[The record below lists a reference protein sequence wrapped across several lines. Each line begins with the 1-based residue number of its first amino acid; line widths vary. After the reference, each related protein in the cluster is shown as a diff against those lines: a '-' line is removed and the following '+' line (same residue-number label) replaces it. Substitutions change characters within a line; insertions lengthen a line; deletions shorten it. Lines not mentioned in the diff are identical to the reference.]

1 MDSFETDVNRNTTN
15 ELDISDNEEL
25 LEKMDD
31 YQFATF
37 VENCCVN
44 LQQSHDILDE
54 DCIKQTSEN
63 SLMWEKSF
71 EHSIL
76 LDMDD
81 DFNLNFSEICD
92 SYTIFLSQS
101 SAEDDSLNI
110 TTDDIDKIENEY
122 DGSDEDEIYS
132 TKETKYEENQHI
144 CRSSYSDQNDE
155 RQENSENS
163 FQENKLQDLQD
174 NTTDEEQEELPYDGH
189 LQNVS
194 EHPTDEHPDLVDH
207 MLPLT
212 RLVRNQSAPLPV
224 SRVTQTIPLSHE
236 RSTVENSFFCQEM
249 PENQLSTEAEDS
261 NHRSKSET
269 NTFFSEDTVD
279 ALVSRHETKLESS
292 VPVEHNQLY
301 DGRSNITE
309 SLQYYFS
316 EEDLALNS
324 TMYIDSETLPETSFT
339 DSVEET
345 VIKNHV
351 SSIASNNLP
360 ININKFTLSEAD
372 LSSKQRV
379 DSKFATEKK
388 VFQAENDSCYNA
400 HENMENNCTCGP
412 VNSPKLTQEEN
423 TQAPIN
429 LETISEIA
437 QNPILKT
444 GRTISYNEIKYGK
457 GKQHYPQLDFSKV
470 ESKVKIPKRTTS
482 NNYNLERP
490 IIKKAKSSAN
500 VPESSHATHKS
511 KVDVTQ
517 VILDSTQSSIVP
529 TRTKV
534 NSKIQSVNTN
544 HTPELFQQL
553 QEEFDKLL
561 IKYAEA
567 ENTIDQLRFGAK
579 VSENSVSNQNQMLQS
594 GLLSSSC
601 QVINSAGSQQ
611 HETQSGSASHSII
624 FSPSVISAGTKPDS
638 CQPFAE
644 VHKATEAEQMAQE
657 LNEHIEYFKHQVE
670 DFQKRLNSESVSLE
684 DVQWEF
690 KKLRD
695 GQEKL
700 ERRYIATK
708 DEHRSLQQRRYL
720 DNSIIVGEFDPDREM
735 DGEIFRT
742 GMQLENMK
750 EKIDEYICI
759 QASPN
764 NSIMTTPHST
774 NHSLSS
780 ENTVAAVIQEGL
792 GVVLVTQDSF
802 QKDVKQ
808 EETPKRN
815 GNLSVPED
823 RDNPIQ
829 QRDLI
834 KYSKLPTEG
843 MDFSVPEEK
852 LVSNFL
858 MPLASIP
865 TIDDQ
870 SCRRIS
876 EIVVND
882 NENQLEQDPQSL
894 ELQTSTV
901 STKAPSTLLDNNF
914 HASVYP
920 SNSFMNQ
927 TLILHS
933 TSLHEQELS
942 NELKII
948 LPDNGIAGSESCRP
962 HTAIHTLDS
971 EQPQTERYSNVCENM
986 HSCKRGLHNGSN
998 ESTHTTENIMENDN
1012 KVRQL
1017 LQMADPS
1024 GCTNP
1029 LKWHEPIIGVTDL
1042 SAAADLDL
1050 LTESSEDHIPL
1061 PIPQQCKSKTLLQ
1074 QTNCGEKENEDLSQS
1089 WSTKNEEVLELQNEV
1104 SKLKQSL
1111 RENLS
1116 KLSNVSPSQ
1125 RQRYRTRSCHSEKFS
1140 STRCEEDVKLTTNFL
1155 NSLKRRSCS
1164 WQRGDKDASNPKLN
1178 NRMEDLFFSD
1188 TQISVYAKQGFLE
1201 KPRTAHHRRSYSE
1214 GHKSTRTWLKGSYK
1228 GLQSSTNGLNLHRP
1242 KMNSCFLCSK
1252 KTPHKILS
1260 EGSSG
1265 QSRHGLT
1272 SSLGISATAPNKYS
1286 EIFASISPLR
1296 YDTIEYPPIS
1306 NGSRIYY
1313 SPTCEIDNVR
1323 SPVLPNQF
1331 CSTKSLLRG
1340 NIEKSNINAQEILHL
1355 NTTLDR
1361 AIETA
1366 NNMKKTTR
1374 RMIKILSADLAKA
1387 EYYKY
1392 LYDF

>member
-15 ELDISDNEEL
+15 ELDINDDEEL

-37 VENCCVN
+37 VENCCVK
-44 LQQSHDILDE
+44 LQHSHDILDE
-54 DCIKQTSEN
+54 DCIKQASEN

-71 EHSIL
+71 EHTIL

-81 DFNLNFSEICD
+81 DFNLNFNEVCD

-110 TTDDIDKIENEY
+110 TTDDVDKIENEY

-132 TKETKYEENQHI
+132 TEETKYEQNQHI
-144 CRSSYSDQNDE
+144 CSSSYSDQNDE

-174 NTTDEEQEELPYDGH
+174 NTTDEEQEELPYDGN

-212 RLVRNQSAPLPV
+212 RLVRNQSVPLPV
-224 SRVTQTIPLSHE
+224 SR
-236 RSTVENSFFCQEM
+236 
-249 PENQLSTEAEDS
+249 
-261 NHRSKSET
+261 
-269 NTFFSEDTVD
+269 
-279 ALVSRHETKLESS
+279 
-292 VPVEHNQLY
+292 
-301 DGRSNITE
+301 
-309 SLQYYFS
+309 
-316 EEDLALNS
+316 
-324 TMYIDSETLPETSFT
+324 
-339 DSVEET
+339 
-345 VIKNHV
+345 
-351 SSIASNNLP
+351 
-360 ININKFTLSEAD
+360 
-372 LSSKQRV
+372 
-379 DSKFATEKK
+379 
-388 VFQAENDSCYNA
+388 
-400 HENMENNCTCGP
+400 
-412 VNSPKLTQEEN
+412 
-423 TQAPIN
+423 
-429 LETISEIA
+429 
-437 QNPILKT
+437 
-444 GRTISYNEIKYGK
+444 
-457 GKQHYPQLDFSKV
+457 
-470 ESKVKIPKRTTS
+470 
-482 NNYNLERP
+482 
-490 IIKKAKSSAN
+490 
-500 VPESSHATHKS
+500 
-511 KVDVTQ
+511 
-517 VILDSTQSSIVP
+517 
-529 TRTKV
+529 
-534 NSKIQSVNTN
+534 
-544 HTPELFQQL
+544 
-553 QEEFDKLL
+553 
-561 IKYAEA
+561 
-567 ENTIDQLRFGAK
+567 
-579 VSENSVSNQNQMLQS
+579 VSENSVSNQNQMFQS

-657 LNEHIEYFKHQVE
+657 LNEQIEYFKYQVE
-670 DFQKRLNSESVSLE
+670 DFQKCLNSESVSLE

-720 DNSIIVGEFDPDREM
+720 DKSIIVGEFDPDRVM

-742 GMQLENMK
+742 GMQLENIK

-759 QASPN
+759 QASPS
-764 NSIMTTPHST
+764 NSIMATPHST

-780 ENTVAAVIQEGL
+780 ENTMAAVIQEGL

-802 QKDVKQ
+802 QKEVMP

-815 GNLSVPED
+815 GKLSVPED

-843 MDFSVPEEK
+843 VDFSVPEEK

-876 EIVVND
+876 EMVVNV

-894 ELQTSTV
+894 ELQTPTV

-927 TLILHS
+927 SLILHS
-933 TSLHEQELS
+933 ISVHEQEPS

-971 EQPQTERYSNVCENM
+971 GQPQTERYSNVCENM
-986 HSCKRGLHNGSN
+986 HSCKRGLHNGSD

-1017 LQMADPS
+1017 LQLADPS

-1029 LKWHEPIIGVTDL
+1029 LKWHEPIIGVTDF
-1042 SAAADLDL
+1042 SAAAGNCSPDLDL

-1074 QTNCGEKENEDLSQS
+1074 QANCGKKENEDLSQS

-1104 SKLKQSL
+1104 SKLKRSL
-1111 RENLS
+1111 EENLS

-1140 STRCEEDVKLTTNFL
+1140 STRCEDNVKLTTNFL

-1164 WQRGDKDASNPKLN
+1164 WLRGDEGASNPKLN

-1188 TQISVYAKQGFLE
+1188 TQISVYAKQDFLE
-1201 KPRTAHHRRSYSE
+1201 KPRTSHHKRSYSE
-1214 GHKSTRTWLKGSYK
+1214 GHKSSRTWLKGSYK
-1228 GLQSSTNGLNLHRP
+1228 GLHSSTNGLNLHRP
-1242 KMNSCFLCSK
+1242 KMNSCFLC
-1252 KTPHKILS
+1252 KILS

-1366 NNMKKTTR
+1366 NSMKKTTR

>member
-1 MDSFETDVNRNTTN
+1 MDSFEAGVNRNTTN
-15 ELDISDNEEL
+15 ELDIGDNEEL

-81 DFNLNFSEICD
+81 DFNLNFSEVCD

-122 DGSDEDEIYS
+122 DGSDEDEICS
-132 TKETKYEENQHI
+132 TEETKYEQNQHI
-144 CRSSYSDQNDE
+144 CSSSYSDQNDE
-155 RQENSENS
+155 TQENSENS
-163 FQENKLQDLQD
+163 FQENKLQDLLD
-174 NTTDEEQEELPYDGH
+174 NTSDEEQEELPHDGN

-194 EHPTDEHPDLVDH
+194 EHPTDEHLDLVDH

-212 RLVRNQSAPLPV
+212 RLVRNQSVSLPV
-224 SRVTQTIPLSHE
+224 SRMTQTIPLSHE

-249 PENQLSTEAEDS
+249 PDNQLSTEAENS

-279 ALVSRHETKLESS
+279 ALVSRHETKLENSIL
-292 VPVEHNQLY
+292 VEHNQLC

-309 SLQYYFS
+309 PLQYYFS

-324 TMYIDSETLPETSFT
+324 MMYIDSETLPETSFT

-372 LSSKQRV
+372 LSSKQGV

-388 VFQAENDSCYNA
+388 VFQVENDSCYNA

-412 VNSPKLTQEEN
+412 ANSPKITQEEN
-423 TQAPIN
+423 TQAPVN
-429 LETISEIA
+429 PETISEIA
-437 QNPILKT
+437 QNPILKM

-500 VPESSHATHKS
+500 VSENPLAAHKS

-534 NSKIQSVNTN
+534 NCKIQSVNTN

-567 ENTIDQLRFGAK
+567 ENTIDQLRFGPK
-579 VSENSVSNQNQMLQS
+579 VPENSVSNQNQMFQS

-624 FSPSVISAGTKPDS
+624 FSPSVISAGSKPDS

-670 DFQKRLNSESVSLE
+670 DFQTCLNSESVSLE

-708 DEHRSLQQRRYL
+708 DEHRSLQQRCYL
-720 DNSIIVGEFDPDREM
+720 DKNIIVGEFDPDRVM

-742 GMQLENMK
+742 GMQLENIK

-780 ENTVAAVIQEGL
+780 EEGL

-802 QKDVKQ
+802 QKEVMP

-815 GNLSVPED
+815 GKLSVPED

-843 MDFSVPEEK
+843 VDFSVPEEK
-852 LVSNFL
+852 LVGNFL

-870 SCRRIS
+870 SCKRIS
-876 EIVVND
+876 EMVVNV

-894 ELQTSTV
+894 ELQTPTV
-901 STKAPSTLLDNNF
+901 STMAPSTLLDNNF

-933 TSLHEQELS
+933 TSLHEQEPS

-962 HTAIHTLDS
+962 HTAINTLDS

-986 HSCKRGLHNGSN
+986 HSCKKGLHNGSN

-1017 LQMADPS
+1017 LQLADTS

-1029 LKWHEPIIGVTDL
+1029 LKWHEPIIGVTDF
-1042 SAAADLDL
+1042 SAAAGNCSPDLDL

-1074 QTNCGEKENEDLSQS
+1074 QTNCGEKENKDLSQS
-1089 WSTKNEEVLELQNEV
+1089 CSTKNEEVLELQNEV
-1104 SKLKQSL
+1104 SKFKQSL
-1111 RENLS
+1111 EENLS

-1164 WQRGDKDASNPKLN
+1164 WLRGDEDASNLKLN

-1201 KPRTAHHRRSYSE
+1201 KPRTTHHRRSYSE
-1214 GHKSTRTWLKGSYK
+1214 GHKSSRTWLKGSYK
-1228 GLQSSTNGLNLHRP
+1228 GLHSSTNGLNLHRP
-1242 KMNSCFLCSK
+1242 KMNSCFLC
-1252 KTPHKILS
+1252 KILS

-1323 SPVLPNQF
+1323 SPVLPKQF

-1340 NIEKSNINAQEILHL
+1340 NIEKANINAQVVDIIS
-1355 NTTLDR
+1355 D
-1361 AIETA
+1361 
-1366 NNMKKTTR
+1366 
-1374 RMIKILSADLAKA
+1374 IKLTIDLASTAK
-1387 EYYKY
+1387 EKQEECNSQQHV
-1392 LYDF
+1392 LRKSLRH